1 MTYMVR
7 DSAGQ
12 IRSADKTQT
21 RVGEKRRELW
31 AQIQTLDTSEQCD
44 NLLCMSWQRFW
55 MANQQL
61 PTSLCSNNLATTT
74 LLPEQPHCFSGKSS
88 LKVWIQN

>member
-31 AQIQTLDTSEQCD
+31 AQIQTLDTSERRD
-44 NLLCMSWQRFW
+44 NLLG
-55 MANQQL
+55 
-61 PTSLCSNNLATTT
+61 TS
-74 LLPEQPHCFSGKSS
+74 
-88 LKVWIQN
+88 

>member
-21 RVGEKRRELW
+21 RVGEKRREQW
-31 AQIQTLDTSEQCD
+31 AQIQTLDTSERRD
-44 NLLCMSWQRFW
+44 NLLC
-55 MANQQL
+55 
-61 PTSLCSNNLATTT
+61 TS
-74 LLPEQPHCFSGKSS
+74 
-88 LKVWIQN
+88 